1 MYPLEYFDEEYQNL
15 NNSISKINSLFLQ
28 SKDNYANFIALQQDV
43 FSLLNNKELSLENI
57 NKALR
62 LLEDFMHNC
71 GDLLSTVESSYNIIH
86 NIKNK

>member
-1 MYPLEYFDEEYQNL
+1 MDPLEHFDEEYQSL
-15 NNSISKINSLFLQ
+15 NNSINEINSLFLQ
-28 SKDNYANFIALQQDV
+28 SKDNYANFTALQQDV
-43 FSLLNNKELSLENI
+43 FSLLDNKELSLENI

-62 LLEDFMHNC
+62 LLEDFMRNC

>member
-1 MYPLEYFDEEYQNL
+1 MDPLEHFDEEYQSL
-15 NNSISKINSLFLQ
+15 NNSINEINSLFLQ
-28 SKDNYANFIALQQDV
+28 SKDNYANFTALQQDV
-43 FSLLNNKELSLENI
+43 FSLLDKKELSLENI

-62 LLEDFMHNC
+62 LLEDFMRNC

>member
-28 SKDNYANFIALQQDV
+28 SKDNYANFTALQQDV